1 MYGPMVSEEYAT
13 AIGNLRDLCIKFF
26 KEIMRSDAKSPK
38 AKLKAY
44 FGFDTLPVDATFN
57 GLGLM
62 SDSDEWDDDGQD
74 IPLPNGID
82 KDKIKDVFS
91 KLYEKGMMK

>member
-1 MYGPMVSEEYAT
+1 MS
-13 AIGNLRDLCIKFF
+13 
-26 KEIMRSDAKSPK
+26 SDAKSPK

-44 FGFDTLPVDATFN
+44 FGFDTLPVDATFT

-74 IPLPNGID
+74 IP
-82 KDKIKDVFS
+82 
-91 KLYEKGMMK
+91 